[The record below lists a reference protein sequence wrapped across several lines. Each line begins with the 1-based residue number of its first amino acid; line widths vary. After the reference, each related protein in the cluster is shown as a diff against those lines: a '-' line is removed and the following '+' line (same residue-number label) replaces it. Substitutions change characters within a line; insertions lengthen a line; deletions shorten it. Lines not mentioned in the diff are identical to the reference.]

1 MFLQNIE
8 IVMCLK
14 AIHGDMRAVR
24 AEYMRLWIEWAKQGH
39 IKEDPTRAKPALVVH
54 ANRAWM
60 NSEIRA
66 QIIAGRQNRQ
76 Y

>member
-1 MFLQNIE
+1 MR
-8 IVMCLK
+8 LK